1 MRHSLHHS
9 RSATCLRNSGT
20 AVNCARC
27 PWRVGHI
34 TWKYNAQGCLSTWTE
49 NKLGVRHFSRS
60 SRSGLPKQ
68 PTPFDSACA
77 TGDLIFIERD
87 TRQEHG
93 PPKSDFCKNYRVITT
108 R

>member
-1 MRHSLHHS
+1 
-9 RSATCLRNSGT
+9 
-20 AVNCARC
+20 
-27 PWRVGHI
+27 VGHI

-68 PTPFDSACA
+68 PPPFDSACA

-93 PPKSDFCKNYRVITT
+93 PPQKRLLQELPCNNYPLVSV
-108 R
+108 